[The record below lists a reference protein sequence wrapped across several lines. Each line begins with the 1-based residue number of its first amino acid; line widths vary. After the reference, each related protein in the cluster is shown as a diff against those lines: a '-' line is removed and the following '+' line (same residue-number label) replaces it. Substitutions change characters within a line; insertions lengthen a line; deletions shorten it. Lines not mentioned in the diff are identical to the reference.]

1 MVEAWSISDA
11 ESCCY
16 KDKVNIESQVFL
28 VKLVSTKPTLV
39 PLNQTRAKP
48 SQSASIFFFFFL
60 FCPLWYTLWYLYCLK
75 SFKSG
80 VCWPVHN
87 IEGTL
92 FSTRENNNKT
102 FFCFFLI
109 LWGLRPRLDTHD
121 GNIDLWYLCPLP
133 SRANKTQTQLN
144 KVAKGLV
151 IWSASKWQD
160 CLGSVAWRLSAWEP
174 NPQWQTCKQLRT
186 IIDFSYSTKLIFVR
200 ADVYMYRLVWGL
212 MGAGQFLKTK
222 IFLSATIWNTDQPLA
237 YLSYCSPKS
246 GR

>member
-28 VKLVSTKPTLV
+28 VKLVCTKPTLV

-48 SQSASIFFFFFL
+48 SQSASIFFFFCFAH
-60 FCPLWYTLWYLYCLK
+60 FGTRFGISIVLK

-102 FFCFFLI
+102 FFCFFNFV
-109 LWGLRPRLDTHD
+109 GLRPRLDTHD
-121 GNIDLWYLCPLP
+121 GNIGLWYLCPLP

-144 KVAKGLV
+144 KVVKGLV

-174 NPQWQTCKQLRT
+174 NPQRQTCKQLRT

-200 ADVYMYRLVWGL
+200 VDVYMYRLVWGL

>member
-48 SQSASIFFFFFL
+48 SQSASIFFFFCFAHFGTRFGISIVWNRLNQGFVDL
-60 FCPLWYTLWYLYCLK
+60 FTISRAPFSQQGKTTTK
-75 SFKSG
+75 PSF
-80 VCWPVHN
+80 V
-87 IEGTL
+87 
-92 FSTRENNNKT
+92 
-102 FFCFFLI
+102 FLI

-121 GNIDLWYLCPLP
+121 GNIGLWYLCPLP

-174 NPQWQTCKQLRT
+174 NPQRQTCKQLRT

-222 IFLSATIWNTDQPLA
+222 FFFVSYNMKHGSAASISFLLFP
-237 YLSYCSPKS
+237 
-246 GR
+246 